1 MRAVRITR
9 ACWLNDRVNGDPGSI
24 RTLDDAEAYEAVEV
38 HKVAVYA
45 PEHDS
50 VPLHGRTPGWTDFSA
65 ELHSEPAPAADGWLM
80 PEAEPAEPPAEMKR
94 PYGNASKATWIDWA
108 VHNGADPDEIAGW
121 TKNELMGRY
130 GERL

>member
-38 HKVAVYA
+38 HKVAAYA
-45 PEHDS
+45 PEHDP
-50 VPLHGRTPGWTDFSA
+50 VTFVGPEAAA
-65 ELHSEPAPAADGWLM
+65 EHLDAIILRMDAPEPAVPYEADLI
-80 PEAEPAEPPAEMKR
+80 PEKLEMKR
-94 PYGNASKATWIDWA
+94 PYGNASKAAWIDWA
-108 VHNGADPDEIAGW
+108 VHNGADPQEIAGW